1 VLVTAR
7 LDRPCANAGEG
18 LCNVRGFEITQP
30 QVVLITGTSSRQGI
44 GYATAR
50 RLAAGGHTVYAT
62 MRDLGAAADLTR
74 DAGPGRIEVRTLDLL
89 ERSGMGP
96 LLAGIV
102 DAEGRLDA
110 VINNAGYG
118 VIGGVEQVSLD
129 VARTSFETNVWGT
142 MALVQE
148 ALPIMRRQGHGRL
161 VLVSS
166 CFVAGLPVMGMGY
179 YLAAKAALETL
190 FCSIAVEA
198 APSGV
203 RVSCFQ
209 PGPVT
214 TNLERVWGER
224 TPEGGDPRPSLSE
237 ELYAWVGAS
246 GPAPQDPDEVAA
258 ALAEL
263 VTADSPALAAQ
274 SGPAS
279 YGYAAGALRDPSR
292 SVELSELIAA
302 VSAADAE
309 RALPD

>member
-1 VLVTAR
+1 
-7 LDRPCANAGEG
+7 
-18 LCNVRGFEITQP
+18 
-30 QVVLITGTSSRQGI
+30 
-44 GYATAR
+44 
-50 RLAAGGHTVYAT
+50 
-62 MRDLGAAADLTR
+62 
-74 DAGPGRIEVRTLDLL
+74 
-89 ERSGMGP
+89 MGP
-96 LLAGIV
+96 LLAEIV

-148 ALPIMRRQGHGRL
+148 TLPIMRRQSHGHL

-190 FCSIAVEA
+190 FCSVAAEA

-209 PGPVT
+209 PGPVMT
-214 TNLERVWGER
+214 ELERVWGDR
-224 TPEGGDPRPSLSE
+224 IPEGGDPRPSLSE
-237 ELYAWVGAS
+237 DLYAWVGTS
-246 GPAPQDPDEVAA
+246 GPAPQTPAEVAA

-263 VTADSPALAAQ
+263 VAADSPTLAAQ

-279 YGYAAGALRDPSR
+279 NAYAAAALRDPSR
-292 SVELSELIAA
+292 SAELSGLLAA
-302 VSAADAE
+302 VNASD
-309 RALPD
+309 PD

>member
-1 VLVTAR
+1 V
-7 LDRPCANAGEG
+7 RP
-18 LCNVRGFEITQP
+18 R
-30 QVVLITGTSSRQGI
+30 VVLITGTSSRQGI

-50 RLAAGGHTVYAT
+50 RLAADGHTVYAT
-62 MRDLGAAADLTR
+62 MRDLATADDLTQ
-74 DAGPGRIEVRTLDLL
+74 DAEPGRIEVRTLDLL
-89 ERSGMGP
+89 ERSTMGP
-96 LLAGIV
+96 LLAEIV

-142 MALVQE
+142 MALVQ
-148 ALPIMRRQGHGRL
+148 ATLPIMRRQSHGHL

-190 FCSIAVEA
+190 FCSVAVEA

-209 PGPVT
+209 PGPVMT
-214 TNLERVWGER
+214 ELERVWGDR
-224 TPEGGDPRPSLSE
+224 IPEGGDPRPSLSE
-237 ELYAWVGAS
+237 DLYAWVGTS
-246 GPAPQDPDEVAA
+246 GPAPQAPAEVAA

-263 VTADSPALAAQ
+263 VTADSPPLAAQ

-279 YGYAAGALRDPSR
+279 RAYAAAALRDPSR
-292 SVELSELIAA
+292 SAELSGLLAA
-302 VSAADAE
+302 VNPSD
-309 RALPD
+309 PD

>member
-1 VLVTAR
+1 M
-7 LDRPCANAGEG
+7 RP
-18 LCNVRGFEITQP
+18 R
-30 QVVLITGTSSRQGI
+30 VVLITGTSSPQGI

-50 RLAAGGHTVYAT
+50 RLAASGHTVYAT
-62 MRDLGAAADLTR
+62 MRDLATADDLTR
-74 DAGPGRIEVRTLDLL
+74 DAEPGRIEVRTLDLL
-89 ERSGMGP
+89 ERSATRP

-129 VARTSFETNVWGT
+129 VAKTSFETNVWGT

-148 ALPIMRRQGHGRL
+148 TLPIMRRQGHGHL

-203 RVSCFQ
+203 QVSCFQ

-214 TNLERVWGER
+214 TDLERVWGDR

-237 ELYAWVGAS
+237 NLYAWVGTS
-246 GPAPQDPDEVAA
+246 GPAPQAPGEAAA

-263 VTADSPALAAQ
+263 VTAESPALAAQ
-274 SGPAS
+274 SGPSSRA
-279 YGYAAGALRDPSR
+279 YAAAALRDPSR
-292 SVELSELIAA
+292 STEFSGLLAA
-302 VSAADAE
+302 VSASD
-309 RALPD
+309 PD

>member
-1 VLVTAR
+1 M
-7 LDRPCANAGEG
+7 RP
-18 LCNVRGFEITQP
+18 R
-30 QVVLITGTSSRQGI
+30 VVLITGTSSRQGI

-50 RLAAGGHTVYAT
+50 RLAADGHTVYAT
-62 MRDLGAAADLTR
+62 MRDLATADDLTR
-74 DAGPGRIEVRTLDLL
+74 DAEPGRIEVRTLDLL
-89 ERSGMGP
+89 ERSTMGP
-96 LLAGIV
+96 LLAEIV

-142 MALVQE
+142 MALVQ
-148 ALPIMRRQGHGRL
+148 ATLPIMRRQSHGHL

-190 FCSIAVEA
+190 FCSVAAEA

-203 RVSCFQ
+203 LVSCFQ
-209 PGPVT
+209 PGPVMT
-214 TNLERVWGER
+214 ELERVWGDR
-224 TPEGGDPRPSLSE
+224 IPEGGDPRPSLSE
-237 ELYAWVGAS
+237 DLYAWVGTS
-246 GPAPQDPDEVAA
+246 GPAPQAPAEVAA

-263 VTADSPALAAQ
+263 VTADSPTLAAQ

-279 YGYAAGALRDPSR
+279 RAYAAAALRDPSR
-292 SVELSELIAA
+292 SAELSGLLAA
-302 VSAADAE
+302 VNPSD
-309 RALPD
+309 PD